1 MTAAITCSILQT
13 TKDAGLG
20 LASVRGA
27 VGPLGPIASLLV
39 AIFPLVLLPGTLVRT
54 VNMIHP
60 ARRQELLSRT
70 PELI

>member
-1 MTAAITCSILQT
+1 
-13 TKDAGLG
+13 
-20 LASVRGA
+20 

-60 ARRQELLSRT
+60 ARRQELLSRP